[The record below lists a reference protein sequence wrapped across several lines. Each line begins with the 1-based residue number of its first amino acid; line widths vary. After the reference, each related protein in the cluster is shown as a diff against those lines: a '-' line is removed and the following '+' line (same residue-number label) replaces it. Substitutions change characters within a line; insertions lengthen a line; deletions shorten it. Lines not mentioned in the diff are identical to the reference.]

1 MIKALVAP
9 IALLTFALLAG
20 CGSSDPMVGTWKLE
34 LSEDMKKLA
43 QGKDT
48 GQVTMTFKEDKTV
61 TMTSALGGQ
70 SESATGT
77 YSLTEKTLKV
87 KMALTAKNSAP
98 AQEQTYTLAEDM
110 KSFPMSILG
119 KMVKQ

>member
-1 MIKALVAP
+1 MNRSIF
-9 IALLTFALLAG
+9 ALLALLSFALLAG

-61 TMTSALGGQ
+61 TMNSAMAGK
-70 SESATGT
+70 SESASGT
-77 YSLTEKTLKV
+77 YTLEAKTLKV
-87 KMALTAKNSAP
+87 KMAPMANSTVP
-98 AQEQTYTLAEDM
+98 TQEQTFTLAEDM
-110 KSFPMSILG
+110 KSFQMSILG